1 MPDGDGPESS
11 IRLRGETY
19 QRLKELRRDDET
31 VLDAL
36 NRVLPDDVE
45 EVEKLERPDD
55 KVVALPTPSEVSQR
69 VNSLAGNNVS
79 ANDVIDH
86 LIDEHEED
94 NE

>member
-1 MPDGDGPESS
+1 
-11 IRLRGETY
+11 
-19 QRLKELRRDDET
+19 
-31 VLDAL
+31 
-36 NRVLPDDVE
+36 VE